1 MQGHVVRLWMIILEM
16 YVWSQ
21 IICFVS
27 QLVFRSNGTTS
38 KNTVNKNCF
47 LLSSVLYTV
56 TCNVLI
62 YKSCYHFSRRNST
75 SPTSK
80 CIDSPGFD
88 RQWIWF
94 PQLWTPNEAWYPII
108 TSRTMIE
115 QMLSH
120 IAPRRSN
127 ARNQFTET
135 ILCSFVVISSVEGMP
150 I

>member
-16 YVWSQ
+16 YAWSQ

-62 YKSCYHFSRRNST
+62 YKSCYPFSRRNST

-88 RQWIWF
+88 RHWIWF

-115 QMLSH
+115 QMLSPETKQCQKS
-120 IAPRRSN
+120 IY
-127 ARNQFTET
+127 RNDTLQFCCYQQCGRYAHQ
-135 ILCSFVVISSVEGMP
+135 IN
-150 I
+150 